1 VNTPVWGGL
10 GMFWVGDIDGE
21 VDDGPVVV
29 VAVPLDVVVV
39 VVEVDGL
46 LLPLLPHAA
55 VNAPAAMIATPPA
68 AAAMRPAFAPDLI
81 SVFPIIRRL
90 LLVGT
95 ISCGGGVRRQIKR
108 KIRDVVDHRLTEP
121 RGHSPLGGDMTTG
134 PRVMLSEGPDVAL
147 LS

>member
-29 VAVPLDVVVV
+29 VAVVALDVVGV
-39 VVEVDGL
+39 VVEVDG

-68 AAAMRPAFAPDLI
+68 AAAMRPAFNPDLI
-81 SVFPIIRRL
+81 
-90 LLVGT
+90 
-95 ISCGGGVRRQIKR
+95 
-108 KIRDVVDHRLTEP
+108 
-121 RGHSPLGGDMTTG
+121 
-134 PRVMLSEGPDVAL
+134 
-147 LS
+147 